1 MTLNPGP
8 NPGKGNRL
16 LAFLKNATERYTIY
30 QPYTIRILL
39 EQGKEKNF
47 SMEQTKIVDK
57 LNSLIFHDKL
67 APSEYRSNLLS
78 LTKIKKYTWF
88 TDLVF
93 FEDDSGP
100 PIWKLIPLQ
109 NSV

>member
-39 EQGKEKNF
+39 EQGKENNF

-67 APSEYRSNLLS
+67 APSEYRKNLLS
-78 LTKIKKYTWF
+78 LTKIKKYTWY

-93 FEDDSGP
+93 L
-100 PIWKLIPLQ
+100 KMTLIPLFG
-109 NSV
+109 N